1 LYSVHDAI
9 EKAEGTIED
18 KRPVE
23 NTANKYFE
31 PFLDI

>member
-1 LYSVHDAI
+1 LYPVHAAI

-18 KRPVE
+18 KRPLE
-23 NTANKYFE
+23 NTANKCFE